1 MALILI
7 DHFKSEDMEMLKKTL
22 MASAIAAAS
31 LASINAQAQS
41 QQTTPV
47 RDNGF
52 SYTYGQF
59 GYDNWDYD
67 NGPDVDVLSGEGSFA
82 LDEHLFLRGGASF
95 YDGDYDSP
103 GSDDVDGNRLYVGAG
118 FHTPLQRGLDLVG
131 TADVIRD
138 DNDFNDEE
146 WGYAVSGGLRHQT
159 TEMLELSG
167 GVLYEDI
174 YDGNFGVYGQGLV
187 NLTRTW
193 DVGARVAFTDD
204 SDNIGLFGRYNF

>member
-1 MALILI
+1 
-7 DHFKSEDMEMLKKTL
+7 MLKQTL
-22 MASAIAAAS
+22 MASAIAAAA
-31 LASINAQAQS
+31 LASTGVQAQTE
-41 QQTTPV
+41 TTSV

-67 NGPDVDVLSGEGSFA
+67 RGPDVDVLTGEGAFA
-82 LDEHLFLRGGASF
+82 LDEHLFLRGGLSF

-103 GSDDVDGNRLYVGAG
+103 GSDDVDGNRLYGGIG

-138 DNDFNDEE
+138 DNDFDDDE
-146 WGYAVSGGLRHQT
+146 WGYALRAGLRHQT
-159 TEMLELSG
+159 TDKLQLSG
-167 GVLYEDI
+167 GALYEDI

-187 NLTRTW
+187 NLTRAW
-193 DVGARVAFTDD
+193 DVGARVSFTDD
-204 SDNIGLFGRYNF
+204 SDTLGVFGRYNF

>member
-1 MALILI
+1 
-7 DHFKSEDMEMLKKTL
+7 MLTG
-22 MASAIAAAS
+22 
-31 LASINAQAQS
+31 
-41 QQTTPV
+41 V
-47 RDNGF
+47 
-52 SYTYGQF
+52 
-59 GYDNWDYD
+59 
-67 NGPDVDVLSGEGSFA
+67 GSFA

-187 NLTRTW
+187 NLTRAW

>member
-1 MALILI
+1 
-7 DHFKSEDMEMLKKTL
+7 MLKKTL
-22 MASAIAAAS
+22 IASAIAAGTLAS
-31 LASINAQAQS
+31 LGAQAQS
-41 QQTTPV
+41 TTPV

-59 GYDNWDYD
+59 GYDRWDYD
-67 NGPDVDVLSGEGSFA
+67 NGPDVDVLTGEGAFA
-82 LDEHLFLRGGASF
+82 LDEHLFLRGGLSF

-103 GSDDVDGNRLYVGAG
+103 GSDDVDGNRVYVGAG

-146 WGYAVSGGLRHQT
+146 WGYALRAGLRHQT
-159 TEMLELSG
+159 TDMLQLSG
-167 GVLYEDI
+167 GAIYEDI

-187 NLTRTW
+187 ELNRAW
-193 DVGARVAFTDD
+193 DVGARVSFTDD

>member
-1 MALILI
+1 
-7 DHFKSEDMEMLKKTL
+7 MLKKTL

-41 QQTTPV
+41 PQTTPV

-67 NGPDVDVLSGEGSFA
+67 NGPDVDVLDGEVSFA

-103 GSDDVDGNRLYVGAG
+103 GNDDVDGNRLSVGAG
-118 FHTPLQRGLDLVG
+118 FHTPLQRGLDLVAS
-131 TADVIRD
+131 ADVIRD

-146 WGYAVSGGLRHQT
+146 WGYAVRGGLRHQT
-159 TEMLELSG
+159 TEMLQLSG
-167 GVLYEDI
+167 GVLYEDV
-174 YDGNFGVYGQGLV
+174 YDGNVGVYGQGLV
-187 NLTRTW
+187 ELTRAW
-193 DVGARVAFTDD
+193 DVGARVAVTDD

>member
-1 MALILI
+1 
-7 DHFKSEDMEMLKKTL
+7 
-22 MASAIAAAS
+22 
-31 LASINAQAQS
+31 
-41 QQTTPV
+41 
-47 RDNGF
+47 
-52 SYTYGQF
+52 

-159 TEMLELSG
+159 T
-167 GVLYEDI
+167 
-174 YDGNFGVYGQGLV
+174 
-187 NLTRTW
+187 
-193 DVGARVAFTDD
+193 
-204 SDNIGLFGRYNF
+204 